1 MSWTDHMEE
10 LRRRIIKSLLA
21 IVVGMGVSFL
31 FMDEIMAFLTS
42 YVGTLYF
49 MRPAEAFMIYFK
61 IIFCAGA
68 VVSSPLWFYQLWAFL
83 LPAFTTHEK
92 KVLAAVVPVSLLL
105 FLGGIAF
112 SYGIVLPRGL
122 AFLMNFTSDGIRP
135 LFSMESYMDFV
146 FFMTIPF
153 GILFNLPLF
162 LVLLAET
169 GLVTS
174 AKLRRIRKYVVLVSF
189 ILAAL
194 ITPTTD
200 IFSQCLLAV
209 PLLLLYEGS
218 CFFIATA
225 LRK

>member
-10 LRRRIIKSLLA
+10 LRQRILKSLLA
-21 IVVGMGVSFL
+21 IVMGMGVSFL

-61 IIFCAGA
+61 IVFYAGTIVA
-68 VVSSPLWFYQLWAFL
+68 SPFWFYQLWAFL

-92 KVLAAVVPVSLLL
+92 KVLAVVVPLSLLL

-122 AFLMNFTSDGIRP
+122 TFLMNFTSDGIRP

-174 AKLRRIRKYVVLVSF
+174 AKLRRIRKYVVLASF

-218 CFFIATA
+218 CIFIATA
-225 LRK
+225 L

>member
-1 MSWTDHMEE
+1 M
-10 LRRRIIKSLLA
+10 
-21 IVVGMGVSFL
+21 
-31 FMDEIMAFLTS
+31 
-42 YVGTLYF
+42 
-49 MRPAEAFMIYFK
+49 
-61 IIFCAGA
+61 
-68 VVSSPLWFYQLWAFL
+68 
-83 LPAFTTHEK
+83 
-92 KVLAAVVPVSLLL
+92 VVPLSLLL

-122 AFLMNFTSDGIRP
+122 TFLMNFTSDGIRP

-162 LVLLAET
+162 LVLLVET

-174 AKLRRIRKYVVLVSF
+174 AKLRRIRKYVVLASF

-218 CFFIATA
+218 CIFIAAA
-225 LRK
+225 L